1 MNQRINELIW
11 QCAIP
16 NDQVEDYNRDNNR
29 VTILDQKLD
38 AEKFAELIIA
48 DCVQVCK
55 PVLEEPYEDMDEFD
69 KGLAEGMLVATEIIK
84 RHFGVEE

>member
-29 VTILDQKLD
+29 VEILDQKLD
-38 AEKFAELIIA
+38 AEKFAELIIRECA
-48 DCVQVCK
+48 TVGFDAVANGD
-55 PVLEEPYEDMDEFD
+55 PVEDSILE
-69 KGLAEGMLVATEIIK
+69 
-84 RHFGVEE
+84 HFGVE

>member
-1 MNQRINELIW
+1 MNERINELIW

-38 AEKFAELIIA
+38 AEKFAELIIRECA
-48 DCVQVCK
+48 TVGFDAVANGDLVEDSI
-55 PVLEEPYEDMDEFD
+55 LE
-69 KGLAEGMLVATEIIK
+69 
-84 RHFGVEE
+84 HFGVE